1 MERNGKKWKGM
12 ERRGEEG
19 KGKEG
24 KVRERFYAIEHLEEL

>member
-1 MERNGKKWKGM
+1 MERNGK